1 MTPRPQRLLQ
11 LQALTGGKMASIRI
25 TYHQDSDVAYIFLN
39 GDRPRIVDESRIC
52 EELGDPVLTILDS
65 DESGRLVGIEVRN
78 ATRRLP
84 EQLLEEA
91 ELEPPP
97 A

>member
-1 MTPRPQRLLQ
+1 
-11 LQALTGGKMASIRI
+11 MANVRI
-25 TYHQDSDVAYIFLN
+25 TYHQDSDVAYIVLN
-39 GDRPRIVDESRIC
+39 GELPRTVDESRIC

-65 DESGRLVGIEVRN
+65 DKSGRLIGIEVRN

-84 EQLLEEA
+84 EQLLVEA